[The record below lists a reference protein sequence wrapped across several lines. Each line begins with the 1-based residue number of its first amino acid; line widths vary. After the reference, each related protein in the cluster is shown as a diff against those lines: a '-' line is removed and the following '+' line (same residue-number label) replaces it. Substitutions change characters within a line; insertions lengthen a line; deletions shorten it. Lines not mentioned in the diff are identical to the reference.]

1 MLGISWWLLLKS
13 VCCWGIPST
22 RTPERTTL
30 KLKYFYKYWE
40 GKLKGE
46 SKMLLN
52 ELMRVD
58 YATSQ
63 YDNYAP
69 KKLMSQIEFVA
80 DGNETSVISKRLQQ
94 KRIKPTLDNIKRYL
108 MQCLLKPLDEL
119 PLPERTIIMRSG
131 RPERFE

>member
-1 MLGISWWLLLKS
+1 
-13 VCCWGIPST
+13 
-22 RTPERTTL
+22 
-30 KLKYFYKYWE
+30 
-40 GKLKGE
+40 
-46 SKMLLN
+46 MLLN

-63 YDNYAP
+63 YASYAP

-80 DGNETSVISKRLQQ
+80 DGNETSVLSKRLQQ

-108 MQCLLKPLDEL
+108 MQCLLKLLDEL

>member
-1 MLGISWWLLLKS
+1 
-13 VCCWGIPST
+13 
-22 RTPERTTL
+22 
-30 KLKYFYKYWE
+30 
-40 GKLKGE
+40 
-46 SKMLLN
+46 MLLN

-63 YDNYAP
+63 YANYAP
-69 KKLMSQIEFVA
+69 QKLMSQIEFVA

-94 KRIKPTLDNIKRYL
+94 KRIKPTLNNIKRYL

-119 PLPERTIIMRSG
+119 PIPERTIIMRSG

>member
-1 MLGISWWLLLKS
+1 
-13 VCCWGIPST
+13 
-22 RTPERTTL
+22 
-30 KLKYFYKYWE
+30 
-40 GKLKGE
+40 
-46 SKMLLN
+46 MLLN

-63 YDNYAP
+63 YAIYAP
-69 KKLMSQIEFVA
+69 KKLMSQIQFVA